1 MVSASIEEFN
11 NPEEAK
17 DQNLRS
23 PKNRKNKTRYIL
35 GLAVVIVLI
44 TGLAGLGFTRGF
56 YEKYRG
62 DGPMGFMMG
71 KIVSELNLTE
81 QQKAE
86 VEKIREEIK
95 AKRDQN
101 RESRKQD
108 MTEMEQM
115 FRSDTF
121 DKNKALEF
129 AKQRETKRDE
139 MRSFMIDKMAK
150 FHSILTPDQRNKAA
164 DKMKEFREKKMDRG
178 GKWKDKRN

>member
-11 NPEEAK
+11 NPEESKIIASGGGNK
-17 DQNLRS
+17 R
-23 PKNRKNKTRYIL
+23 RKKVRL
-35 GLAVVIVLI
+35 FGLLIIIVVI
-44 TGLAGLGFTRGF
+44 TGIAGLGFTRGF
-56 YEKYRG
+56 YDKHPG
-62 DGPMGFMMG
+62 SGPMGFMMF
-71 KIVSELNLTE
+71 KIAKELDLSE

-86 VEKIREEIK
+86 VEKIRDEIK

-115 FRSDTF
+115 FRGDTF

-129 AKQRETKRDE
+129 AKQQDAKRDE
-139 MRSFMIDKMAK
+139 MRSFMIDEMAK

-164 DKMKEFREKKMDRG
+164 DKMKEFRDKKMDRG
-178 GKWKDKRN
+178 GMWKDKRNK